1 MTSLSSCDTAN
12 RSLRPTAA
20 TAPARQG
27 GAAAASAAGLRF
39 AAGRAEI
46 VGRPSF
52 HQVSDLGVV
61 QASHGYDPDLLRR
74 IRDRA
79 LALKRAYAQKRHLD
93 LNFIRGA
100 HLLIPEILDLVHAP
114 GRLERLSALAGTPL
128 EVYPLSVIS
137 SIVTFTSPAPDDG
150 SIGWHAD
157 GIPVTELVPLAIEDL
172 EGGELELYRGDFDH
186 GLARVARGETIG
198 DHEILRVRH
207 AMGYSV
213 CGQLMRL
220 MHRVRPVTRGYRIT
234 LNLNLRAAEKP
245 WLDDNSLTYLAADNP
260 DMAWLDD
267 YVDDVRTRVLPA
279 YLKAQDTA

>member
-1 MTSLSSCDTAN
+1 MTSL
-12 RSLRPTAA
+12 RSLDSPLRPACPA
-20 TAPARQG
+20 TPPAGARRTGASG
-27 GAAAASAAGLRF
+27 GSPAGIRF
-39 AAGRAEI
+39 AMSREQI
-46 VGRPSF
+46 VGRPSSY
-52 HQVSDLGVV
+52 QVSDLGVV
-61 QASHGYDPDLLRR
+61 QAAHGYDPELLRH
-74 IRDRA
+74 ILERA
-79 LALKRAYAQKRHLD
+79 LALKQAYAQKRHLD

-100 HLLIPEILDLVHAP
+100 HLLIPEILDLVQAR
-114 GRLERLSALAGTPL
+114 GRLDRLSALAGTRL

-137 SIVTFTSPAPDDG
+137 SIITFTSPAPDDG

-198 DHEILRVRH
+198 EAEILRLRH

-220 MHRVRPVTRGYRIT
+220 MHRVRPVTRGYRVT
-234 LNLNLRAAEKP
+234 LNLNLRSAERP

-267 YVDDVRTRVLPA
+267 YVDDVRSRVLPA
-279 YLKAQDTA
+279 YLAAQDAP